1 MGRTHGFLR
10 LQSAV
15 KSRFLAFPIA
25 FALLLVAPLAEA
37 QQPNT
42 QQAQQLPTLAPML
55 EKISPAI
62 VNISTTGEVAIEQ
75 NPLLQDPFFRHF
87 FGNPEQTPQ
96 TRPTQSLGSG
106 VIVDAKQGYI
116 LTNAHVVEAAQE
128 ITVALTNGRELA
140 AKAIG
145 SDPETDI
152 AVIQIESPDAQL
164 SQLEFGDSDALRVG
178 DFVVAVGN
186 PFGLG
191 QTATSGIVSALGRTG
206 LGIEGYEDFIQTDA
220 SINPGNSGGPLV
232 NLNGELVGINAAIL
246 SPGGGNIGI
255 GFAIPINMAR
265 AIAEQLI
272 EHGEVQRGRIGVG
285 VQDITPALAEAL
297 GLKSAQGALVSQIE
311 PGSPAD
317 KAGLKVGDVIVE
329 ANEQAVESAAA
340 IRNRVGLMRI
350 GENVSLTV
358 MRDGKQQKVQVTV
371 GQQSATDQEPV
382 SGSNG
387 LEGASFATVEVN
399 ESGTQRQQV
408 GVVQVLPGSPAASA
422 GLMAGDIILSVNR
435 KPVSSVDELQQIL
448 KSAQGVV
455 LLHIKRGEGA
465 FFLPL
470 RQ

>member
-1 MGRTHGFLR
+1 MGRKHGFLR
-10 LQSAV
+10 LQPAV

-37 QQPNT
+37 QQPST

-62 VNISTTGEVAIEQ
+62 VNISTTGEMAIEQ

-87 FGNPEQTPQ
+87 FGNQEQAPQ
-96 TRPTQSLGSG
+96 AKPTQSLGSG

-116 LTNAHVVEAAQE
+116 LTNAHVVEAAKE
-128 ITVALTNGRELA
+128 ITVSLTNGYEIS
-140 AKAIG
+140 AKVIG
-145 SDPETDI
+145 SDLETDV
-152 AVIQIESPDAQL
+152 AVIQIESKDIEL
-164 SQLEFGDSDALRVG
+164 SQLPIGDSDTLRVG

-232 NLNGELVGINAAIL
+232 NLDGELVGINAAIL

-265 AIAEQLI
+265 GIAEQLI

-297 GLKSAQGALVSQIE
+297 GLKSAQGALVRSE
-311 PGSPAD
+311 
-317 KAGLKVGDVIVE
+317 E
-329 ANEQAVESAAA
+329 
-340 IRNRVGLMRI
+340 
-350 GENVSLTV
+350 
-358 MRDGKQQKVQVTV
+358 
-371 GQQSATDQEPV
+371 
-382 SGSNG
+382 
-387 LEGASFATVEVN
+387 
-399 ESGTQRQQV
+399 
-408 GVVQVLPGSPAASA
+408 
-422 GLMAGDIILSVNR
+422 
-435 KPVSSVDELQQIL
+435 
-448 KSAQGVV
+448 
-455 LLHIKRGEGA
+455 H
-465 FFLPL
+465 
-470 RQ
+470 